1 MDCGEQ
7 CVVITMIVT
16 LLKSCAD
23 NWGTVST
30 QEEVSSVIRK
40 RIAYVTRSQMLP
52 VWQLIFSLS

>member
-16 LLKSCAD
+16 LPKSCAD
-23 NWGTVST
+23 NWGT

-40 RIAYVTRSQMLP
+40 KIGNVTKRQMLP